1 MPRGCPGG
9 GGGGMGTAGID
20 WYIIIVTKQI
30 MGPDY
35 DFNQIIR
42 PKTLEFDE
50 NQKRSVG
57 IVINIVKTYL
67 VYTIILVKE

>member
-1 MPRGCPGG
+1 
-9 GGGGMGTAGID
+9 
-20 WYIIIVTKQI
+20 

-50 NQKRSVG
+50 NQKRTVG